1 MRMLGLMLAV
11 VLTGCATTDR
21 VKTFHEAIEEQNGEI
36 RNGVYLNTKGENV
49 AVQTVNARTRI
60 AELENALTDAQRQV
74 EFHKRR
80 AQELELENLQ
90 LRARGNYELQREQ
103 KQVIGFDKANNPVVT
118 TTVSDQT
125 PKKREE

>member
-1 MRMLGLMLAV
+1 MKTLGLILAV
-11 VLTGCATTDR
+11 MLTGCATTDR
-21 VKTFHEAIEEQNGEI
+21 VRTFQEAVNEQNGEI

-49 AVQTVNARTRI
+49 SVQTVNARTRI

-80 AQELELENLQ
+80 SQELELENLQ

-103 KQVIGFDKANNPVVT
+103 KQVMGFDKANNPIVT
-118 TTVSDQT
+118 TTVSDTT
-125 PKKREE
+125 PKKRDE

>member
-1 MRMLGLMLAV
+1 MKSLGLLLAII
-11 VLTGCATTDR
+11 LTGCATTDR
-21 VKTFHEAIEEQNGEI
+21 VRTFHEAINEQDGEI

-60 AELENALTDAQRQV
+60 AELENALTDMQRQV

-80 AQELELENLQ
+80 SQELEMENLQ

-103 KQVIGFDKANNPVVT
+103 KQVTGFDKADNPIVT
-118 TTVSDQT
+118 TTVSDNT